1 MKRLLVSTAFFC
13 AALTA
18 TAQINIRVFNVN
30 DVMNAKPIDKLLFT
44 VQYQTSFV
52 PDTAMPDKRIEETM
66 MLKIGA
72 ERSVYY
78 SYARF
83 RTDSL
88 IEADKAAG
96 ASQDVISEHIKQGGD
111 GFVSYQIYKNYP
123 AGKLTTLD
131 QLATTRFRCEEPTER
146 PQWTL
151 YPDTATVLSYTCR
164 KATCHFRG
172 RDYVAWYTEE
182 IPKSEGPWKLQGLP
196 GLILKAS
203 DSRQHYTFVCSG
215 IEQCRQE
222 EMIQFTGSEYEPVSR
237 KDLQKAHKRY
247 ASDPIGFV
255 EETSPGINVV
265 VRGEDGQP
273 FRPKNTPYNPI
284 ER

>member
-13 AALTA
+13 AALAA

-66 MLKIGA
+66 MLKVGA

-151 YPDTATVLSYTCR
+151 YPDTTTVLSYTCR

-265 VRGEDGQP
+265 VRGEDGQQ